1 MLEVR
6 VNSPSLLQQ
15 SKVNCVGGRSLTK
28 CSLTEIVLHQAACR
42 LAHNFAKPSW
52 QSLCFEQLPESL
64 ICGKKVARSKFT
76 EFSVTS
82 QRKITLVEPYHNF
95 FALRCLWCCTLHR
108 TTTAF
113 VISFTVSFFAFRANF
128 PKFALETL
136 PETCTLL
143 NYFINPMTIL
153 VTGGA
158 GFIGANFVRY
168 LLQNSS
174 ATVVNLDALTYAG
187 NLENLRE
194 VEAHPRY
201 SFVHGSL
208 QNRELLE
215 YVCLKH
221 GVTGIINFAAESH
234 VDRSILSASAFIDT
248 NVQGTLTLLEV
259 AKTLHRKGQLER
271 YVQVSTDE
279 VYGSLG
285 DTGAFTEDSPLAPN
299 SPYAAS
305 KASSDMLV
313 RAFVHTHGLPALI
326 TRCSNNYGPYQFPEK
341 LIPLMIANAL
351 EGKPLPVYGDGMNVR
366 DWIYVE
372 DHCAAVWAVYE
383 RGRVGEVYNAGGASE
398 KPNIDVV
405 KTILRLVGKSESLI
419 KYVTDRPGHD
429 RRYAIDFTKIH
440 QELGW
445 KPRYSFDEGLQLT
458 IDWYMANTSWLERV
472 RSGAY
477 MAYYEQQYGKR

>member
-1 MLEVR
+1 
-6 VNSPSLLQQ
+6 
-15 SKVNCVGGRSLTK
+15 
-28 CSLTEIVLHQAACR
+28 
-42 LAHNFAKPSW
+42 
-52 QSLCFEQLPESL
+52 
-64 ICGKKVARSKFT
+64 
-76 EFSVTS
+76 
-82 QRKITLVEPYHNF
+82 
-95 FALRCLWCCTLHR
+95 
-108 TTTAF
+108 
-113 VISFTVSFFAFRANF
+113 
-128 PKFALETL
+128 
-136 PETCTLL
+136 
-143 NYFINPMTIL
+143 MTIL

-158 GFIGANFVRY
+158 GFIGSNFIRY

-174 ATVVNLDALTYAG
+174 ATIVNLDALTYAG
-187 NLENLRE
+187 NLENLQD
-194 VEAHPRY
+194 VETHPRY

-215 YVCLKH
+215 HVCLKH
-221 GVTGIINFAAESH
+221 AVTGIINFAAESH
-234 VDRSILSASAFIDT
+234 VDRSILSAAAFIDT

-259 AKTLHRKGQLER
+259 AKTLHRRGQLER

-285 DTGAFTEDSPLAPN
+285 DTGAFTEETPLAPN
-299 SPYAAS
+299 SPYSAS
-305 KASSDMLV
+305 KAASDMLV

-351 EGKPLPVYGDGMNVR
+351 EDKPLPVYGDGMNVR

-372 DHCAAVWAVYE
+372 DHCSAVWAVYE
-383 RGRVGEVYNAGGASE
+383 HGRVGEVYNAGGASE

-405 KTILRLVGKSESLI
+405 KTILRLVGKNESLI

-445 KPRYSFDEGLQLT
+445 KPRYNFDEGLKLT
-458 IDWYMANTSWLERV
+458 IDWYMENSSWLERV